1 MDSYP
6 AKIGWK
12 RVRKSENKNY
22 LSVPFRSY
30 PMRNRNFQK
39 TSKKIQKIKKYH
51 YDFISGQNRLE
62 EAKKNKK

>member
-1 MDSYP
+1 MDSFH

-30 PMRNRNFQK
+30 PTRNSNFQK
-39 TSKKIQKIKKYH
+39 TSKKIQKIKKYR
-51 YDFISGQNRLE
+51 YGFISVQNRLE
-62 EAKKNKK
+62 EAEKNRK

>member
-30 PMRNRNFQK
+30 PTRNKNFQK

-51 YDFISGQNRLE
+51 YGFIPVQNRLE
-62 EAKKNKK
+62 EAEKNRK